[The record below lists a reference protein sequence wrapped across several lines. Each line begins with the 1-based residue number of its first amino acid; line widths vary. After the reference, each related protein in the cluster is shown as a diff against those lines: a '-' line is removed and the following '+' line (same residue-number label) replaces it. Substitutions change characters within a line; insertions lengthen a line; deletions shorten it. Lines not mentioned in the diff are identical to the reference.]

1 MMMMKACATYDDVNL
16 ILRLYEM
23 RRNERLRDARK
34 WYRREFR
41 VDTIERFQELCA
53 PGTDGNESFRMVTSY
68 WDMAASFITGG
79 VLQREIFFES
89 GRELLLTWV
98 LVKPVLPA
106 LRKML
111 GDPTYLANLEQ
122 VGGEFAAWLEG
133 RAEGSFTAFE
143 ARVLGR

>member
-1 MMMMKACATYDDVNL
+1 MTMKACATYDDVNL

-23 RRNERLRDARK
+23 RRDDRLREARK

-41 VDTIERFQELCA
+41 VEKLEQFQELCA

-68 WDMAASFITGG
+68 WDMVGSFIASG

-106 LRKML
+106 LREMMS
-111 GDPTYLANLEQ
+111 DPKYLANLEE
-122 VGGEFAAWLEG
+122 VGEAFAKWMED
-133 RAEGSFTAFE
+133 RAPGSFQAFE
-143 ARVLGR
+143 ARVRGR